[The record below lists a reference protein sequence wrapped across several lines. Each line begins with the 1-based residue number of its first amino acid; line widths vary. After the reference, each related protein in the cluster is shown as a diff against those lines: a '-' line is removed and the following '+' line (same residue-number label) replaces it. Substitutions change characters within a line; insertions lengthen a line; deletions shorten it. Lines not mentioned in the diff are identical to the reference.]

1 MSRPTAIIAEDEA
14 RLRDALRETLA
25 EVWPELVIEAEA
37 RDGAEACEALERHVP
52 DVLFLDI
59 QMPGMTGLDVAKRAS
74 GRCHLVFVT
83 AYDEYAVTA
92 FEQAAVDYVMKP
104 FTTERLAETVRRL
117 KARTRER
124 TEPAE
129 LDRVLEALAARLAP
143 AREYLRWIAVS
154 ENEETR
160 FITIDEVC
168 YFQSDNKYTRVV
180 TAEKGAL
187 IRRTIKELSEEIDP
201 KAFWQIHRSTLV
213 SVKSIAGVMRDFR
226 GQLHVRLKQR
236 KETLPVSEPYLHL
249 FRQM

>member
-1 MSRPTAIIAEDEA
+1 MSQPTAIIAEDEA
-14 RLRDALRETLA
+14 RLRDALRATLA
-25 EVWPELVIEAEA
+25 EVWPELVIDAEA
-37 RDGAEACEALERHVP
+37 RDGVEASEALERHMP

-74 GRCHLVFVT
+74 GRCHIVFVT

-92 FEQAAVDYVMKP
+92 FEHEAVDYVMKP
-104 FTTERLAETVRRL
+104 FTTERLEETVRRL
-117 KARTRER
+117 KTRMRER
-124 TEPAE
+124 VQPAD
-129 LDRVLEALAARLAP
+129 LDRMLEALAARLAS
-143 AREYLRWIAVS
+143 AREYLRWITVS
-154 ENEETR
+154 HGQEMR

-168 YFQSDNKYTRVV
+168 YFQSDSKYTRVV
-180 TAEKGAL
+180 TTEKDAL
-187 IRRTIKELSEEIDP
+187 IRRTIKELAEEIDP

-226 GQLHVRLKQR
+226 GHLHVRLKER

>member
-1 MSRPTAIIAEDEA
+1 VTLPTAIIAEDEA

-37 RDGAEACEALERHVP
+37 RDGAQACEALERHVP

-74 GRCHLVFVT
+74 GRCHIVFVT
-83 AYDEYAVTA
+83 AYDEYALTA
-92 FEQAAVDYVMKP
+92 FEHEAIDYVMKP
-104 FTTERLAETVRRL
+104 ITPERLAETVRRL
-117 KARTRER
+117 KARTRQR
-124 TEPAE
+124 PADV
-129 LDRVLEALAARLAP
+129 DRLLQDLAQRMAP
-143 AREYLRWIAVS
+143 PREYLRWITVS
-154 ENEETR
+154 HGEEMR

-180 TAEKGAL
+180 TADKGAL
-187 IRRTIKELSEEIDP
+187 IRRTIKELADEIDP

-226 GQLHVRLKQR
+226 GHLHVRLKER